1 MHQDISRYELIED
14 IISDLTA
21 FVKSDAI
28 LYLSKDSYS
37 GAEYD
42 RMLKGIKDDLVTRF
56 KQGKE

>member
-1 MHQDISRYELIED
+1 MHQNISRYELIED

-37 GAEYD
+37 ETEYE

-56 KQGKE
+56 KQREE

>member
-21 FVKSDAI
+21 FVKSDSI

-37 GAEYD
+37 EAEYD

>member
-14 IISDLTA
+14 IISDLTV

-37 GAEYD
+37 EAEYD

-56 KQGKE
+56 KQEKE

>member
-14 IISDLTA
+14 IISDLTV

-28 LYLSKDSYS
+28 LYLLKDSYS
-37 GAEYD
+37 EAEYD

>member
-14 IISDLTA
+14 IISDLTV

-28 LYLSKDSYS
+28 LYLSKGSYS
-37 GAEYD
+37 EAEYD